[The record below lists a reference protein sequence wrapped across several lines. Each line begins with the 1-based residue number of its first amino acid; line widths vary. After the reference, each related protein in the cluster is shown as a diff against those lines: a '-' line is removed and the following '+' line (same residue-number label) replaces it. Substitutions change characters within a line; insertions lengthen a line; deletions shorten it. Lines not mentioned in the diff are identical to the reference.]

1 MRLALTTSALIP
13 GGGQKA
19 SSEGAAKGLG
29 GQVFGRAFYSVLAI
43 SFPSAHLVDFRGLWA
58 QGEAGQWELLWTP
71 SVLLSDPG
79 NSTGQT
85 RWGEC
90 ASTCPHGSRDCN
102 SLGSRLQV
110 KPQSGLLLAQTPAC
124 EGVLEA
130 AQCQL
135 LF

>member
-1 MRLALTTSALIP
+1 M
-13 GGGQKA
+13 
-19 SSEGAAKGLG
+19 
-29 GQVFGRAFYSVLAI
+29 
-43 SFPSAHLVDFRGLWA
+43 
-58 QGEAGQWELLWTP
+58 
-71 SVLLSDPG
+71 LLSDPR
-79 NSTGQT
+79 SSPGQT

-124 EGVLEA
+124 EGELEG

-135 LF
+135 LL